1 MNIPVGDKPLREVT
15 VDPSQLGDVR
25 AWSYSTLKTYEQ
37 CPYRVYIQKVRKIR
51 EPSSP
56 AAERGSLIHQEAED
70 YVRGELG
77 EMPESLKKFE
87 SEFEVLREGFADAK
101 VELEGE
107 WGFTLDWE
115 TTGWLMGD
123 TWARIKLDA
132 LVNEDETSCRV
143 IDYKTGKKFGNEIA
157 HGQQGLVYAIATF
170 LRYPHI
176 EHARTEFWY
185 LDKGETTTKQYTRAE
200 AMQFAPGF
208 HSRAIKMTT
217 CDDFV
222 PKPSQNACKW
232 CSYKKGDDPECVWGV
247 LQENP
252 LLPHVICGAFFQIG
266 DLNE

>member
-1 MNIPVGDKPLREVT
+1 MKIPVSQTPIKEVVIDK
-15 VDPSQLGDVR
+15 SMLGDVR
-25 AWSYSTLKTYEQ
+25 AWSYSSLKTFES
-37 CPYRVYIQKVRKIR
+37 CPYRLYIQKVKKIS

-56 AAERGSLIHQEAED
+56 AADRGTQIHQEAED
-70 YVRGELG
+70 YVKAEIGD
-77 EMPESLKKFE
+77 MPESLKKFK
-87 SEFEVLREGFADAK
+87 SEFEALRQGFADAK

-132 LVNEDETSCRV
+132 LVLEDETSCRV

-185 LDKGETTTKQYTRAE
+185 LDKGETTVKDYTRSTALE
-200 AMQFAPGF
+200 FLPGLYK
-208 HSRAIKMTT
+208 RAIALTT
-217 CDDFV
+217 ATDFP
-222 PKPSQNACKW
+222 PKPSDSACRW
-232 CSYKKGDDPECVWGV
+232 CDYKNGTEESPAPCQWGV
-247 LQENP
+247 
-252 LLPHVICGAFFQIG
+252 
-266 DLNE
+266 

>member
-1 MNIPVGDKPLREVT
+1 MNIPVADKPLKEIT
-15 VDPSQLGDVR
+15 VDKSMLGDVR
-25 AWSYSTLKTYEQ
+25 SWSYSSLKTFES
-37 CPYRVYIQKVRKIR
+37 CPYRLYIQKVKKIQ

-56 AAERGSLIHQEAED
+56 AADRGTKIHQEAED

-185 LDKGETTTKQYTRAE
+185 LDKGETTIKDY
-200 AMQFAPGF
+200 
-208 HSRAIKMTT
+208 SRATAMEFLPGLYRRAVALTT
-217 CDDFV
+217 CTNWE
-222 PKPSQNACKW
+222 PKPSKDACRWCDYKNGTEESPAPCKW
-232 CSYKKGDDPECVWGV
+232 GV
-247 LQENP
+247 
-252 LLPHVICGAFFQIG
+252 
-266 DLNE
+266 